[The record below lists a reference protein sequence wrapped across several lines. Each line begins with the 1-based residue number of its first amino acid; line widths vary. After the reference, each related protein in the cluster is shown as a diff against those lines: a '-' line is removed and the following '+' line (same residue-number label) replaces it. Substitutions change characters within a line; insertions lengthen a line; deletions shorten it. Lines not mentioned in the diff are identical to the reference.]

1 MKFKLCKCIFFNPR
15 DLIDWNQQRRFDLK
29 GMENM
34 PFNARPPNGGSD
46 AEMGEKWPPQVRN
59 KTVDVNLPLKLGI
72 YIFFGIT

>member
-46 AEMGEKWPPQVRN
+46 AEMGKN
-59 KTVDVNLPLKLGI
+59 GHHK
-72 YIFFGIT
+72 